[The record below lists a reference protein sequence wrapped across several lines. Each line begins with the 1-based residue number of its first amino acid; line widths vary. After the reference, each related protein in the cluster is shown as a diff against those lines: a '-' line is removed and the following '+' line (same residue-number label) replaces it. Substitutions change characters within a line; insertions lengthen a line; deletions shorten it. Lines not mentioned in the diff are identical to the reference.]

1 MPARTSSPIPAGL
14 ERLALTDAGITARDA
29 TDLRRFL
36 VGVPDP
42 RSRRGQRYPL
52 SALLCAAAAAVLTGA
67 RSLIAISEW
76 ITDAPPHALHALGF
90 PADPLT
96 GIRTVPHAAT
106 VRRLPQRLDGDALDA
121 AIGAYLQA
129 RASPPAPSGPPP
141 KQPALR
147 AVAVD
152 GKTVR
157 GSRTATAT
165 AIQLLAA
172 MDHHGVVLAQ
182 RQIASK
188 SNEIP
193 AFQPLL
199 DTIDLTDTVLTGD
212 ALHTQHAHGAYLRSR
227 GAHYLAIVKKNHP
240 GLYAQVRK
248 IPWAAVPLD
257 HHTRDR
263 AHHRDE
269 IRRLK
274 VAAFRHID
282 HPGARQAIH
291 VVRRRRDLATG
302 KLTIERV
309 YLITSLDVFDATP
322 AELAAWIRG
331 HWGIENLLHHVRDRT
346 FREDDSKVRTGHLPR
361 TMASLRNLA
370 ISVFRHNGETNIAAA
385 LRHTS
390 RDYHR
395 PLSALGLT

>member
-1 MPARTSSPIPAGL
+1 MPSGL
-14 ERLALTDAGITARDA
+14 GQLALPNLHGTPQDTA
-29 TDLRRFL
+29 DLRRFL
-36 VGVPDP
+36 IWVPDP
-42 RSRRGQRYPL
+42 RGHRGRRYPML
-52 SALLCAAAAAVLTGA
+52 PLLCAAAAAVLAGA
-67 RSLIAISEW
+67 RSLVAIGEW
-76 ITDAPPHALHALGF
+76 TTDAPPSVLGDLGF
-90 PADPLT
+90 PPDPLT
-96 GIRTVPHAAT
+96 GIRAVPHPAT
-106 VRRLPQRLDGDALDA
+106 IRRLLQRLDGDALDA
-121 AIGAYLQA
+121 AIGAYLRA
-129 RASPPAPSGPPP
+129 RTTPPQPSEPPS
-141 KQPALR
+141 KSALR
-147 AVAVD
+147 AISVD

-157 GSRTATAT
+157 GSRTRTTT

-199 DTIDLTDTVLTGD
+199 DAIDLTGSVLTGD
-212 ALHTQHAHGAYLRSR
+212 ALHTQHGHGAYLRKR
-227 GAHYLAIVKKNHP
+227 GAHYLAIVKKNRP

-248 IPWAAVPLD
+248 LPWVEIPLD
-257 HHTRDR
+257 HHTRDK

-274 VAAFRHID
+274 VAAFRHLD
-282 HPGARQAIH
+282 YPGALQALQ
-291 VVRRRRDLATG
+291 VVRWRRDLSTG

-309 YLITSLDVFDATP
+309 YLITSLNVYDATP

-346 FREDDSKVRTGHLPR
+346 FREDDSKIRTGALPR

-370 ISVFRHNGETNIAAA
+370 ISVFRQNGKTNIAAA

-390 RDYHR
+390 RDHTR
-395 PLSALGLT
+395 PLRALGLT

>member
-1 MPARTSSPIPAGL
+1 
-14 ERLALTDAGITARDA
+14 
-29 TDLRRFL
+29 
-36 VGVPDP
+36 
-42 RSRRGQRYPL
+42 
-52 SALLCAAAAAVLTGA
+52 
-67 RSLIAISEW
+67 
-76 ITDAPPHALHALGF
+76 
-90 PADPLT
+90 
-96 GIRTVPHAAT
+96 VPHPAT
-106 VRRLPQRLDGDALDA
+106 IRRLLQRIDGDALDA
-121 AIGAYLQA
+121 AIGAYLRA
-129 RASPPAPSGPPP
+129 RTTPPQPSEPPS
-141 KQPALR
+141 KPALR
-147 AVAVD
+147 AISVD

-157 GSRTATAT
+157 GSRTRTTT

-199 DTIDLTDTVLTGD
+199 DVIDLTGSVLTGD
-212 ALHTQHAHGAYLRSR
+212 ALHTQHGHGAYLRKR

-248 IPWAAVPLD
+248 LPWAEIPLD
-257 HHTRDR
+257 HHTRDK

-274 VAAFRHID
+274 VAAFRHLD
-282 HPGARQAIH
+282 YPGALQALQ
-291 VVRRRRDLATG
+291 VVRWRRDLSTG

-309 YLITSLDVFDATP
+309 YLITSLDVYDATP

-346 FREDDSKVRTGHLPR
+346 FREDDSKVRTGALPR

-370 ISVFRHNGETNIAAA
+370 ISVFRQNGKTNIAAA

-390 RDYHR
+390 RDYTR
-395 PLSALGLT
+395 PLRALGLT